1 MRFNL
6 SRTSKIV
13 SVTSL
18 LIVGVSSP
26 TIASHETT
34 QPGGETSKRK
44 CPFERVAVNAVL
56 AQNTQTEENVQQT
69 PTEVSPGD
77 EVQQAPTEMSAG
89 EIEAVER
96 VRQVYKQI
104 CSRQRS
110 VQLQA
115 PEPTTSAPAPVAQPE
130 PAAVPVVQPA
140 PPPPQQP
147 IRALW

>member
-1 MRFNL
+1 MRFDL
-6 SRTSKIV
+6 SRTCKIV

-34 QPGGETSKRK
+34 HPGSETATKRK

-69 PTEVSPGD
+69 PTE
-77 EVQQAPTEMSAG
+77 MSAG

-104 CSRQRS
+104 CSR
-110 VQLQA
+110 
-115 PEPTTSAPAPVAQPE
+115 
-130 PAAVPVVQPA
+130 
-140 PPPPQQP
+140 
-147 IRALW
+147 

>member
-6 SRTSKIV
+6 SRTAKIV

-34 QPGGETSKRK
+34 QPGSETATKRK

-56 AQNTQTEENVQQT
+56 AQNTQPEENVEQT
-69 PTEVSPGD
+69 PTDVSPGD
-77 EVQQAPTEMSAG
+77 DVQQAPIEMSAG

-115 PEPTTSAPAPVAQPE
+115 PEPTTVAPVAQPE
-130 PAAVPVVQPA
+130 PAAVPVEQPA
-140 PPPPQQP
+140 STQPQQP

>member
-6 SRTSKIV
+6 SRTCKIL

-18 LIVGVSSP
+18 IIGGVSSR

-34 QPGGETSKRK
+34 QLGSETSKRK

-56 AQNTQTEENVQQT
+56 VQNTQTEDNVQQT
-69 PTEVSPGD
+69 PTEMSQV
-77 EVQQAPTEMSAG
+77 EV
-89 EIEAVER
+89 EAVER

-110 VQLQA
+110 VQLQQPA
-115 PEPTTSAPAPVAQPE
+115 PTTAAPVEQPEPT
-130 PAAVPVVQPA
+130 
-140 PPPPQQP
+140 PPQQP